1 MILDAGL
8 LFTGNFAAASY
19 PAKYADGPIVA
30 SATSSFYI
38 DLALGQTSAAG
49 LAPFTGGLP
58 IATQVPQG
66 AGPNVQPSRDLGI
79 GDDPALKILIQPL
92 GTFSGAFTL
101 TANLQASPDNGSG
114 APAGF
119 TTYYSS
125 TAATLAQLNAGQ
137 RLMDMD
143 MPRPPAG
150 VAVPRF
156 VQLSWTNS
164 GSFGG
169 TGFLLGTLVLDRA
182 DQMYNA
188 TNNAIWGGYPAG
200 ITVAN

>member
-1 MILDAGL
+1 MILDGAL
-8 LFTGNFAAASY
+8 LFTGNPASASY
-19 PAKYADGPIVA
+19 PAKYADGPIIA
-30 SATSSFYI
+30 SANSSMYI
-38 DLALGQTSAAG
+38 DLALAQTSSAG
-49 LAPFTGGLP
+49 AAPFTGGLP
-58 IATQVPQG
+58 IATATPST
-66 AGPNVQPSRDLGI
+66 QPFRDLGI
-79 GDDPALKILIQPL
+79 GDDPALKILVQPL

-101 TANLQASPDNGSG
+101 TANLQGSPDNGSG

-125 TAATLAQLNAGQ
+125 TAATLAQLNGGQ

-150 VAVPRF
+150 IAIPRF
-156 VQLSWTNS
+156 LQLSWTNS

-182 DQMYNA
+182 DQVYNA
-188 TNNAIWGGYPAG
+188 TNNAIWGGYAPG
-200 ITVAN
+200 VVVAN